1 MRYLPTILAVLS
13 LGLTLGCGP
22 SKTVEPAPPKPAG
35 PFASVVGDW
44 TGKKDNKSYQITIDE
59 VGKFIATGTVSFT
72 DAGQTR
78 TESHTAKGKVILEG
92 DKLKL
97 VAEEFDGE
105 APDSAVEKQ
114 PESLTLSA
122 DGQSLSVKN
131 GIVLSRS

>member
-35 PFASVVGDW
+35 W
-44 TGKKDNKSYQITIDE
+44 TGKKDNKIYQITIDE